1 LSLSKDRGETVNSL
15 SLLLDVV
22 AQADKSVEQLKTNL
36 DQKEAEVARSAG
48 PEINS
53 HAEVEPT
60 AMYIRHPSVDRKA
73 AEHAVQIDR
82 ERRQL
87 EKAEQK
93 WADKSGNVQ
102 QKAAELGEM
111 LELVTP
117 AELDSKEPG
126 KERLRLLPLSMVD
139 ALASAAKSAV
149 VSDGGKVTI
158 EKDKGVLLATRPVW
172 IDIEKL
178 LDHNLILGG
187 ALGNPTAVRDTYL
200 SHDQLEISRRTTK
213 PGAND
218 DLTGAGVALD
228 VTHLG
233 KNNSY
238 LVPVIMDARFSAD
251 EHARIAVSN
260 KDDNVVDK
268 RMIAL
273 RKGENR
279 RMVC

>member
-1 LSLSKDRGETVNSL
+1 
-15 SLLLDVV
+15 
-22 AQADKSVEQLKTNL
+22 
-36 DQKEAEVARSAG
+36 
-48 PEINS
+48 
-53 HAEVEPT
+53 
-60 AMYIRHPSVDRKA
+60 
-73 AEHAVQIDR
+73 
-82 ERRQL
+82 
-87 EKAEQK
+87 
-93 WADKSGNVQ
+93 VQ

-213 PGAND
+213 PGSND